1 MISRLSFPD
10 RELLVDFA
18 RYVLAERG
26 AMSQRSAVA
35 DSLAQVAARF
45 RKLKPNRERG
55 AVSATAPKL
64 V

>member
-1 MISRLSFPD
+1 MISRLTFPD

-18 RYVLAERG
+18 RYVLAERA
-26 AMSQRSAVA
+26 AMCPAERVA

-45 RKLKPNRERG
+45 RKLKPNKERG
-55 AVSATAPKL
+55 AISATAPKL